1 MQTIRIC
8 IFKAIRGRYAPR
20 MLRILLVALIVSLCP
35 ASAVASECSWDLTPG
50 WVQREN
56 LKKGVVKWD
65 ADVPLRF
72 SADFS
77 RRKEVP
83 RIEGFVSSASAT
95 CGQSVSLT
103 TMGSKKF
110 QVDVYRIGYYKNTGA
125 RLIRT
130 LASPKSITVDSTM
143 LPGQYLLK
151 LRALNRASAFVPLVV
166 TGSGANDLTFVS
178 SVLTW
183 QSYNQWGGE
192 SLYKGA
198 DGKRETAASVAS
210 FDRPYDGDGSGQFRY
225 MEQPLITL
233 IEKNGL
239 DINYA
244 TDLEVDSK
252 PGVFAQTRTIVLG
265 GHSEYWTQNMRQ
277 QFENAVASGTN
288 LLIFGGNTGYA
299 LTEIQ
304 ARTISGRTP
313 YREIGQ
319 PESLLLGSQYFAL
332 GIRKDLV
339 SNNVWPFSV
348 LGTDAQIQGIYGYEA
363 DTAMGTVGPGV
374 QVLARAVISPTEKGF
389 VAMSTYYRAPS
400 GAAVMN
406 MGTNGWVCAI
416 SNRCPWGHTFDLQAQ
431 KQIQKVTQEVLKT
444 VKTAKWPVAQI
455 DIPARP

>member
-1 MQTIRIC
+1 M
-8 IFKAIRGRYAPR
+8 K
-20 MLRILLVALIVSLCP
+20 LLLVLALLLGLSPVP
-35 ASAVASECSWDLTPG
+35 AQATACSWDQNPG

-56 LKKGVVKWD
+56 LKKGDVKWD

-72 SADFS
+72 SADFT

-83 RIEGFVSSASAT
+83 RIEGYLSSASAT
-95 CGQSVSLT
+95 CGETVSLT
-103 TMGSKKF
+103 TVGSTKF
-110 QVDVYRIGYYKNTGA
+110 QVEIYRMGYYKNTGA

-130 LASPKSITVDSTM
+130 LTSPKSIMVDSKM
-143 LPGQYLLK
+143 VPGQYLLK
-151 LRALNRASAFVPLVV
+151 LRSLKRASTFVPLVI

-198 DGKRETAASVAS
+198 DGNRETAASVVS
-210 FDRPYDGDGSGQFRY
+210 IDRPYDGDGSGQFRY

-233 IEKNGL
+233 MEKAGL
-239 DINYA
+239 DINYI
-244 TDLEVDSK
+244 TDFEVDSNQE
-252 PGVFAQTRTIVLG
+252 VFAQTRSIVLG
-265 GHSEYWTQNMRQ
+265 GHSEYWTRSMRKH
-277 QFENAVASGTN
+277 FENAVASGTN
-288 LLIFGGNTGYA
+288 LIVFGGNTGYA
-299 LTEIQ
+299 ITEIN
-304 ARTISGRTP
+304 ARDISGRTP

-348 LGTDAQIQGIYGYEA
+348 LGTDAQIKGIYGYEA

-389 VAMSTYYRAPS
+389 VAMSTYYSAPS

-406 MGTNGWVCAI
+406 MGTNGWVCAM
-416 SNRCPWGHTFDLQAQ
+416 SNRCPWGYAFDLQAR
-431 KQIQKVTQEVLKT
+431 KQIQKVTEAVLKA

-455 DIPARP
+455 DIPTRS

>member
-1 MQTIRIC
+1 M
-8 IFKAIRGRYAPR
+8 K
-20 MLRILLVALIVSLCP
+20 LLLVLALLLGLSPVP
-35 ASAVASECSWDLTPG
+35 AQATDCSSDLSPG

-56 LKKGVVKWD
+56 LKKGDVKWD
-65 ADVPLRF
+65 AGVPLRF
-72 SADFS
+72 SADFT

-95 CGQSVSLT
+95 CGDTVSLT
-103 TMGSKKF
+103 TIGSKKF
-110 QVDVYRIGYYKNTGA
+110 QVEIYRMGYYKNTGA

-130 LASPKSITVDSTM
+130 LTSPKSIMVDSKM
-143 LPGQYLLK
+143 VPGQYLLK
-151 LRALNRASAFVPLVV
+151 LRSLKRASTFVPLVI
-166 TGSGANDLTFVS
+166 TGSGSSDLTFVS

-198 DGKRETAASVAS
+198 DGNRETAASVVS

-233 IEKNGL
+233 MEKAGL
-239 DINYA
+239 DINYI
-244 TDLEVDSK
+244 TDFEVDSN
-252 PGVFAQTRTIVLG
+252 PEVFTQTRSIVLG
-265 GHSEYWTQNMRQ
+265 GHSEYWTRSMRQ
-277 QFENAVASGTN
+277 HFEKAVASGVN
-288 LLIFGGNTGYA
+288 LIVFGGNTGYA
-299 LTEIQ
+299 ITEIKE
-304 ARTISGRTP
+304 REISGRTP

-339 SNNVWPFSV
+339 SSNVWPFSV
-348 LGTDAQIQGIYGYEA
+348 LGIDAQIKGIYGYKAE
-363 DTAMGTVGPGV
+363 TEMGTVGPGV
-374 QVLARAVISPTEKGF
+374 QVLSRAVISPTEKGF
-389 VAMSTYYRAPS
+389 VAMSTYYTALS

-406 MGTNGWVCAI
+406 MGTNGWVCGI

-431 KQIQKVTQEVLKT
+431 KQIQKVTEAVLKA

-455 DIPARP
+455 DIPTRS

>member
-1 MQTIRIC
+1 M
-8 IFKAIRGRYAPR
+8 K
-20 MLRILLVALIVSLCP
+20 LLLVLALLLGLSP
-35 ASAVASECSWDLTPG
+35 ASAHAKTCSWDQEPG

-56 LKKGVVKWD
+56 LQKGEAKWD

-77 RRKEVP
+77 RRKQVP

-95 CGQSVSLT
+95 CGQSVFLT

-151 LRALNRASAFVPLVV
+151 LRALNRASSFVPLVV

-183 QSYNQWGGE
+183 QSYNQWGGQ
-192 SLYKGA
+192 SLYKGR
-198 DGKRETAASVAS
+198 DGKRDTAVSVVS
-210 FDRPYDGDGSGQFRY
+210 FDRPYDGDGAGQFRY

-244 TDLEVDSK
+244 TDLDIDSK
-252 PGVFAQTRTIVLG
+252 AEVFVNTRTIVLG

-277 QFENAVASGTN
+277 YFENAVSSGTN
-288 LLIFGGNTGYA
+288 LVIFGGNTGYA

-313 YREIGQ
+313 YREIGK

-332 GIRKDLV
+332 AIRKDLV

-348 LGTDAQIQGIYGYEA
+348 LGNDAQIKGIYGYEA
-363 DTAMGTVGPGV
+363 DTAMGTKGPGV
-374 QVLARAVISPTEKGF
+374 QILARAAISPTEKGF

-406 MGTNGWVCAI
+406 MGTNGWVCAM
-416 SNRCPWGHTFDLQAQ
+416 SNRCPWGHSFNLEAQ
-431 KQIQKVTQEVLKT
+431 KQIQKVTEAVLKT
-444 VKTAKWPVAQI
+444 VKTEKWPVAQI
-455 DIPARP
+455 DIPTRP